1 VLLLVQPSE
10 VGCKRK
16 KCYMLIQYSIFY
28 LQKLLFDSLS
38 EYGFTTYTLVTLEY
52 SNNATQKIWLESAA

>member
-1 VLLLVQPSE
+1 MLLLVQPCE

-28 LQKLLFDSLS
+28 LQKLLFDTLS
-38 EYGFTTYTLVTLEY
+38 EYGFTTCTLVTVEY
-52 SNNATQKIWLESAA
+52 SNNGTKKI